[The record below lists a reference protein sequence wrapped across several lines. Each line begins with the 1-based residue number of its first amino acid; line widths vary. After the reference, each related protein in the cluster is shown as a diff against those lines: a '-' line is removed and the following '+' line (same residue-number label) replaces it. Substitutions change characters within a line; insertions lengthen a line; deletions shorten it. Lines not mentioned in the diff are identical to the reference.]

1 MQEHNHMHDENCSHS
16 HEHNHQPL
24 RMIKSK
30 FQEAFDNFAPAPS
43 MEQVQLELKKIF
55 DTYYD
60 QLYTPEMVNLIHAC
74 IDLTSLE
81 PTDDED
87 SIYNFVQKVN
97 ELDESNPSV
106 RPVASICVYPNF
118 VRTVKEHLMVEGV
131 HVTSVA
137 GGFPAAQTYMEVKV
151 AEIGL
156 AIADGADEI
165 DIVLPIGAF
174 LNGNYDEV
182 KDQLDEQ
189 REACHGRTLKVILET
204 GALQTPENI
213 QRASIMS
220 LFCGADFI
228 KTSTGKGYPGATF
241 EACYLMA
248 LVLRAYQEKYGK
260 KCGLKLSGGIRTTD
274 DAVKYLCIVKA
285 VLGDEWLDP
294 SLLRFGASSLEGS
307 LLKILTK

>member
-1 MQEHNHMHDENCSHS
+1 MQEHNHSHDENCTHG
-16 HEHNHQPL
+16 HEHNHEPL
-24 RMIKSK
+24 QLLKSK
-30 FQEAFDNFAPAPS
+30 FQEAFEKFDAAPS
-43 MEQVQLELKKIF
+43 IESVHVELKKIF
-55 DTYYD
+55 DNYYD
-60 QLYTPEMVNLIHAC
+60 QLYTQEMVNLIHSC

-87 SIYNFVQKVN
+87 SIYNLVQKVN
-97 ELDESNPSV
+97 ELDESNPSIH
-106 RPVASICVYPNF
+106 PIASICVYPNF
-118 VRTVKEHLMVEGV
+118 VATVKQHLAVEGV
-131 HVTSVA
+131 RVTSVA
-137 GGFPAAQTYMEVKV
+137 GGFPAGQTMMEIKV
-151 AEIGL
+151 AEIAL
-156 AIADGADEI
+156 ASADGADEI

-174 LNGNYDEV
+174 LNGNYEEV

-213 QRASIMS
+213 QRASIIS

-228 KTSTGKGYPGATF
+228 KTSTGKGYPGASF

-248 LVLRAYQEKYGK
+248 QVLRAYSEKFGK

-307 LLKILTK
+307 TLKMLTK